1 MGCLVL
7 LAVDDKNNRLAG
19 DEDGRSGDTFPV
31 SLSLDVEDGGVG
43 GSENPENKKYNQ
55 TKRKKAILAAY
66 GTLVMR
72 YRLQN
77 A

>member
-43 GSENPENKKYNQ
+43 GSENPENKNYN
-55 TKRKKAILAAY
+55 
-66 GTLVMR
+66 
-72 YRLQN
+72 
-77 A
+77 